1 MTTRP
6 TTLPG
11 QIPPQNAPL
20 SYLDANGQQITDIN
34 WYLFLYR
41 LWKEVV
47 SSTGANALLLAQDA
61 LLMDPVSGG
70 GGGGTGLTPIP
81 DKTILANY
89 TGVVATPTPF
99 ALNTIA
105 AAINATNNWA
115 KPQNVASATLIDGA
129 TVTPNG
135 DLSNN
140 FYLLTTA
147 TVGAS
152 RAMAVPTGTIPTGA
166 IINIEVEQPATGGP
180 CAIVWAAGWKWGRGG
195 QDPQSVGSAVA
206 SSVDSYSFQKQ
217 SNGNY
222 HGVMIGQAGPTGAGY
237 KATSLTSLVTGL
249 GSRVFVTQAG
259 LAYTAGAR
267 VRATSPSSGDYM
279 EGIVATYAFSTLTV
293 TMDLNSGTGTRTDW
307 NINISG
313 VAGVAATI
321 AVGAVSS
328 GTAAVT
334 NSGTSNAAVFNF
346 VVPAGPPGASN
357 SAGPSGTAGRLTL
370 TSGVPVT
377 TTDVIGATT
386 IYWEPYKGNQMQL
399 WDGANWTTYAY
410 SSTSLAIG
418 TKTAGLPYDIFARQV
433 AGIVTLD
440 DLAWTSGAARA
451 TAVTY
456 QDGRLCKSGD
466 KTRLY
471 LGSYYTT
478 STTTTEDSGGGTVTQ
493 VGGKRFLWN
502 NYNQIPR
509 FANVI
514 DTTATWNYTTAA
526 YRQSNG
532 ATGNKVEF
540 INGDGALFDGRV
552 IGALSNTQ
560 AVSGTSGIGVN
571 STTVNSAQL
580 GGVSAS
586 STAGVVSQAISV
598 WNGYLAPGYQAINWL
613 EKSQAAGTM
622 SWYGNIGSVFQT
634 GLQIQTLA

>member
-70 GGGGTGLTPIP
+70 GGTGTGLTPIP

-89 TGVVATPTPF
+89 TGVVALPTPF

-129 TVTPNG
+129 TITPNG

-237 KATSLTSLVTGL
+237 KATSLTSLVTGI

-279 EGIVATYAFSTLTV
+279 EGVVATYAFSTLTV
-293 TMDLNSGTGTRTDW
+293 TMDRNSGTGTHTDW
-307 NINISG
+307 NINL
-313 VAGVAATI
+313 AGDQGIGATV
-321 AVGAVSS
+321 AVGTTSTGA
-328 GTAAVT
+328 AAVT
-334 NSGTSNAAVFNF
+334 NSGTSSAAVFNF
-346 VVPAGPPGASN
+346 TVPQGVAGPVGAPSNGVRLQSATSDTILVADNGKLVSN
-357 SAGPSGTAGRLTL
+357 SNAGAIATTLPQATGSFTSPFVFDIENRGGGTL
-370 TSGVPVT
+370 TVT
-377 TTDVIGATT
+377 PATSTIDGATNLALT
-386 IYWEPYKGNQMQL
+386 ANQGCRIFS
-399 WDGANWTTYAY
+399 DGANWYTQRGQT
-410 SSTSLAIG
+410 
-418 TKTAGLPYDIFARQV
+418 
-433 AGIVTLD
+433 
-440 DLAWTSGAARA
+440 GAAGN
-451 TAVTY
+451 TNPVFDVTNNAL
-456 QDGRLCKSGD
+456 QTPASGVD
-466 KTRLY
+466 TKVLFQTV
-471 LGSYYTT
+471 STDT
-478 STTTTEDSGGGTVTQ
+478 NSAWSTTNHRYQPTVPGWYQ
-493 VGGKRFLWN
+493 LN
-502 NYNQIPR
+502 
-509 FANVI
+509 
-514 DTTATWNYTTAA
+514 ATVRN
-526 YRQSNG
+526 NG
-532 ATGNKVEF
+532 ALTGNSFLQFYK
-540 INGDGALFDGRV
+540 NGSLYRRQ
-552 IGALSNTQ
+552 N
-560 AVSGTSGIGVN
+560 
-571 STTVNSAQL
+571 
-580 GGVSAS
+580 
-586 STAGVVSQAISV
+586 
-598 WNGYLAPGYQAINWL
+598 
-613 EKSQAAGTM
+613 SQAAGSTEWFGA
-622 SWYGNIGSVFQT
+622 SILINLNGSTDYVELWIRIT
-634 GLQIQTLA
+634 GTASIDFGSADTGFCGVWVRS